1 MCPYPSNEVSVDV
14 VSSISSPTELVPHL
28 HHELEPLQQRE
39 CLGQNA
45 CQEGSCLPTN
55 PGIIYDYQEQAIKAS
70 FGHQEVRLLR
80 IHEPCAKEIVFLTVA
95 VSVM

>member
-1 MCPYPSNEVSVDV
+1 

-45 CQEGSCLPTN
+45 HQEASCLPTN

-80 IHEPCAKEIVFLTVA
+80 ILVHEPCAKEIVFLTVA

>member
-28 HHELEPLQQRE
+28 HHELEPLQQHE
-39 CLGQNA
+39 CLGQNSH
-45 CQEGSCLPTN
+45 QEASCLPTN

-70 FGHQEVRLLR
+70 FGHQEVSLLR
-80 IHEPCAKEIVFLTVA
+80 IHEPCTKETVFLTVA